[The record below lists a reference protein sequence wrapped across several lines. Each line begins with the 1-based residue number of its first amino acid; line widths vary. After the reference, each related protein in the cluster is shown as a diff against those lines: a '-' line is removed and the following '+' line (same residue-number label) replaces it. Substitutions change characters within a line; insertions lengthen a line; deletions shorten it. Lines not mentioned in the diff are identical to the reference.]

1 MDLSYNRVKGDLE
14 KKGGH
19 MMKLTGEL
27 KENVEK
33 AVDKEQAKEI
43 IEQAGMVLT
52 DEEMDQVN
60 GGSQIKRRVTFK

>member
-1 MDLSYNRVKGDLE
+1 
-14 KKGGH
+14 
-19 MMKLTGEL
+19 MKLTGEL